1 MFDRLIESEPETADF
16 KNRRSYFMAST
27 VVVGILFLAAVV
39 VSIYAKDFDLGNGSL
54 EMTELIAPVEMAA
67 EISKPEPERPR
78 TDPARETSQLPI
90 RKENMSSTSE
100 PTIVPTT
107 TSVARNTVMARPPGD
122 FQIGKQDTDPIGPGR
137 NTTGTATGI
146 GGPNLPNAKA
156 DPESEPEPPPVR
168 RDPPVTKPGPPK
180 SIGVVNSRA
189 TSLPKPQYSA
199 AAIAMHAQGRVDVQV
214 VIDETGKVISASA
227 VSGHPMLRT
236 SAEQAGRNARF
247 TPTLLSNVPIK
258 VTGVIT
264 YNFTRL

>member
-39 VSIYAKDFDLGNGSL
+39 VSIYAQDFDLGNGSL

-78 TDPARETSQLPI
+78 TEPTRETSQLPI

-107 TSVARNTVMARPPGD
+107 TSVTRNTVMARPPGD
-122 FQIGKQDTDPIGPGR
+122 FQIGKQDADPIGSGR
-137 NTTGTATGI
+137 NTTGTTQSI
-146 GGPNLPNAKA
+146 GGPNLQPANV
-156 DPESEPEPPPVR
+156 DPEPEPEPPVR
-168 RDPPVTKPGPPK
+168 REPPVTKPGPPR

-236 SAEQAGRNARF
+236 SAEQAARNARF

-264 YNFTRL
+264 YNFTRM

>member
-1 MFDRLIESEPETADF
+1 MFDRLIESVPVTADI
-16 KNRRSYFMAST
+16 KNRRSYFMTSS

-39 VSIYAKDFDLGNGSL
+39 VSIYAKDFNLGNGSL
-54 EMTELIAPVEMAA
+54 EMSALLAPVEMAA
-67 EISKPEPERPR
+67 EASKPEPARPR
-78 TDPARETSQLPI
+78 AEPTRASTQLPT
-90 RKENMSSTSE
+90 RKENMASTSE

-107 TSVARNTVMARPPGD
+107 TSVARNPVMSRPPGD
-122 FQIGKQDTDPIGPGR
+122 FQLGKRDADPIGSGR
-137 NTTGTATGI
+137 VSSGTVTGI
-146 GGPNLPNAKA
+146 GGPNLKPENV
-156 DPESEPEPPPVR
+156 DPEPEYAPPPVK

-199 AAIAMHAQGRVDVQV
+199 AAIAMNAQGRVDIQV

-236 SAEQAGRNARF
+236 AAEQAARNARF

-264 YNFTRL
+264 YNFTRQ